1 MQTAP
6 ACVEANRTAELD
18 RIPQEQVTDVIHVAE
33 EAARKAP
40 HAMEEEYRR
49 VDALPDGP
57 AKDEETRKLAK
68 ADADALRKALLMPAV
83 RHLPERSMPVTLA
96 SDSRVLT

>member
-1 MQTAP
+1 MIQ
-6 ACVEANRTAELD
+6 
-18 RIPQEQVTDVIHVAE
+18 
-33 EAARKAP
+33 
-40 HAMEEEYRR
+40 
-49 VDALPDGP
+49 
-57 AKDEETRKLAK
+57 KDDETRKLAK